1 MQERQQFQVF
11 HFSTASV
18 GGAGIA
24 ARRLSGALNAE
35 SCDSV
40 FVSLASP
47 SFNPGKN
54 EIAVSRSLLNRVY
67 GAILSRMQSRLST
80 RTYFTLGSSAAIR
93 QRQLDK
99 LIPTGA
105 IVHIHNWFN
114 LLSVKNIQKLLEKG
128 HQVVFTM
135 HDMRL
140 LTGGCHYSLECSGYL
155 KDCSKC
161 PLLPSGLNWVPSRN
175 LRQMRQLFSQY
186 PKQLLFIAPS
196 KWLQSCSIST
206 GVLPPERILF
216 VPNFHFESKELNRIM
231 EGIPRTGLELLKIG
245 VASLNVDSPLKGGD
259 LVREIK
265 ANLNGRVQFVLLSD
279 FEDVDLGH
287 EEFWR
292 QIDYLLVISRAD
304 NSPNV
309 IHEAKFHHVPVIGS
323 QIGGITE
330 LLNPAIDIVISQ
342 NDLTTSY
349 IESILLSLVPD
360 LKGLRPRFFDANY
373 KNYISDSISEIK
385 EAYKTI
391 KSV

>member
-1 MQERQQFQVF
+1 MQERQRFQVF

-24 ARRLSGALNAE
+24 ARRLSGALNSE

-40 FVSLASP
+40 FVSLANS

-54 EIAVSRSLLNRVY
+54 EIAVSRSPLNRVY
-67 GAILSRMQSRLST
+67 GAFFSRMQSRLST
-80 RTYFTLGSSAAIR
+80 RTYFTLGSSAAIS
-93 QRQLDK
+93 QRQLNK
-99 LIPTGA
+99 LIPSGA

-114 LLSVKNIQKLLEKG
+114 LLSVKNIQKLLAKG

-155 KDCSKC
+155 KDCSRC
-161 PLLPSGLNWVPSRN
+161 PLLPSGLSWLPSRN
-175 LRQMRQLFSQY
+175 LRQMRHLFSQY
-186 PKQLLFIAPS
+186 PEQVLFIAPS
-196 KWLQSCSIST
+196 KWLQNCSISA
-206 GVLPPERILF
+206 GVLPPERIVF
-216 VPNFHFESKELNRIM
+216 VPNFHFEGDTLNRTI
-231 EGIPRTGLELLKIG
+231 ERISRTGSELLKIG
-245 VASLNVDSPLKGGD
+245 VASLNVNSPLKGGD
-259 LVREIK
+259 LIREIK

-279 FEDVDLGH
+279 TEDAGLGH

-342 NDLTTSY
+342 NDMTTSY
-349 IESILLSLVPD
+349 IENILLSLGTD
-360 LKGLRPRFFDANY
+360 LKGLRPRSFDANY
-373 KNYISDSISEIK
+373 KNYISDPVSEIK
-385 EAYKTI
+385 QLYKTI
-391 KSV
+391 KGV